1 MFIVLRTRTGPRRFP
16 IRRRHFMTCSVAVLL
31 VAVAASTV
39 GYFVGRGHTRDLLV
53 TQVGSLQNKLSRQD
67 AHLKQLRDRSQAGI
81 DAVASRMA
89 KLDARLNRLDAM
101 GAQIVSM
108 SGLEKSGFDFGSP
121 PGEGGPPPK
130 EETPWALPD
139 LGKATAALNQ
149 RIWQEKSEL
158 AALEAMIMHR
168 QHSAQTLP
176 SGKPVRHGWVSSPYG
191 WRTDPFTGKRSFHP
205 GMDFAGQ
212 ENSPVRAIAA
222 GVVTWAGPRYG
233 YGRLVIINDGGGY
246 STWYGHSK
254 KVLVKVGDV
263 VTRGEEI
270 ALLGTTGRS
279 TGPHVHL
286 EVHHDGKTVNPWPF
300 VHGESTRIASR

>member
-1 MFIVLRTRTGPRRFP
+1 MFIVLRTHGGPRRFP
-16 IRRRHFMTCSVAVLL
+16 LKRRHFVACSVAVLL
-31 VAVAASTV
+31 VAVAALTM
-39 GYFVGRGHTRDLLV
+39 GYFVGRGHTRNKLV
-53 TQVGSLQNKLSRQD
+53 TRVGSLQNKLSRQND
-67 AHLKQLRDRSQAGI
+67 DLKQLHDRSQAGI

-108 SGLEKSGFDFGSP
+108 SGLDKSGFDFSVP
-121 PGEGGPPPK
+121 PGEGGPRPK
-130 EETPWALPD
+130 DEQPWALPN
-139 LGKATAALNQ
+139 LGKATSELDQ
-149 RIWQEKSEL
+149 RIWREKSEL

-168 QHSAQTLP
+168 EHNAQTLP
-176 SGKPVRHGWVSSPYG
+176 KGKPVGHGWVSSPYG
-191 WRTDPFTGKRSFHP
+191 WRTDPFTGKRAFHP

-212 ENSPVRAIAA
+212 ANTPVRAIAA
-222 GVVTWAGPRYG
+222 GVVTWAGPHYG
-233 YGRLVIINDGGGY
+233 YGRLVIVNDGGGY
-246 STWYGHSK
+246 TTWYGHGK

-286 EVHHDGKTVNPWPF
+286 EVRHDGKTVNPWPF
-300 VHGESTRIASR
+300 VHGKGSRIASR